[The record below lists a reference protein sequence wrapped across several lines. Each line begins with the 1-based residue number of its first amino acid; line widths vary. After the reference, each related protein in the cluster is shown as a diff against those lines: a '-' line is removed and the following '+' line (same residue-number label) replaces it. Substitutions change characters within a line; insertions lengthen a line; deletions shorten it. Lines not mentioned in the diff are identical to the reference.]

1 MSDSVRL
8 YGPWPSRLLCPWG
21 SSGKSTGMDC
31 HALLQG
37 IFPSYGW
44 SPCVF
49 CLPHW
54 QVDSLL
60 LAPPGKPQH
69 PRRQVLFQQ
78 GEETMS
84 VHGWG
89 EITESCEQRLA
100 GHLNWPFSL
109 CKNHRP
115 WSSRS
120 LSLMFLG
127 EAGLGFSALWTAMI
141 TSAPDST
148 ESREVLHED

>member
-8 YGPWPSRLLCPWG
+8 YGPWPSRLLCPWD

-37 IFPSYGW
+37 TFPSYGW
-44 SPCVF
+44 NPCLF
-49 CLPHW
+49 RLPHW

-60 LAPPGKPQH
+60 LASPGKPQH

-84 VHGWG
+84 AHGWG
-89 EITESCEQRLA
+89 EITESCEGRLA

-109 CKNHRP
+109 YKNHRL
-115 WSSRS
+115 WSYRS

-127 EAGLGFSALWTAMI
+127 EA
-141 TSAPDST
+141 
-148 ESREVLHED
+148 ESWLLCLMNRNDNICPRQHRK

>member
-127 EAGLGFSALWTAMI
+127 EAGLGFSALWAAMI